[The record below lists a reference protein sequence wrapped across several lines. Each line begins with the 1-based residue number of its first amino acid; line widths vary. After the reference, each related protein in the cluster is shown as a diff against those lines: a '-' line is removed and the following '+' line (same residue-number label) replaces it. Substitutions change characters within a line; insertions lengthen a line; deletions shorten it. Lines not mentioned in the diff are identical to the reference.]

1 MLSMF
6 KQFFSMFGSLF
17 LAGDTLA
24 KGLVVVSESTL
35 AMAEGYKAE
44 QEYERRSNGLKLQA
58 KIRELERSIALAEAD
73 PIEQPKLKAAK

>member
-24 KGLVVVSESTL
+24 KALVVVSDSTL
-35 AMAEGYKAE
+35 DMAQGYKDE
-44 QEYERRSNGLKLQA
+44 QDYERRSNAMKLQA
-58 KIRELERSIALAEAD
+58 KIRALEKEIAVSEAD
-73 PIEQPKLKAAK
+73 PVETKKLKSA

>member
-24 KGLVVVSESTL
+24 KALVVVSDSTL
-35 AMAEGYKAE
+35 DMAQGYKDE
-44 QEYERRSNGLKLQA
+44 QDYERRSNAMKLQA
-58 KIRELERSIALAEAD
+58 KIRALEKEIAESEAE